1 LFILFHTIV
10 NKKTK
15 QNLILSSLFL
25 CFFLYHCT
33 LHTSFRKIT
42 HANEPSRSPS
52 PSSLDLVLIRF
63 KQRKFEDFLKV
74 VNGIKDMKFYISAK
88 GIKRVTISNG
98 KGSGKDTTTTAGG
111 GSPTVSG
118 SSGRRI
124 SLRTVLPVVLVLGIL
139 LPFVFVR
146 VAILV
151 LESATFCSS
160 LGNSHSITFLYRAVT
175 G

>member
-1 LFILFHTIV
+1 
-10 NKKTK
+10 
-15 QNLILSSLFL
+15 LS
-25 CFFLYHCT
+25 
-33 LHTSFRKIT
+33 K
-42 HANEPSRSPS
+42 E
-52 PSSLDLVLIRF
+52 
-63 KQRKFEDFLKV
+63 LKV
-74 VNGIKDMKFYISAK
+74 KLKLKSWSERERFVHGIKEMKFYISAK

-98 KGSGKDTTTTAGG
+98 GGKGSGKDTTAVAGG
-111 GSPTVSG
+111 NPAGSV

-160 LGNSHSITFLYRAVT
+160 LGNSHSSSFFTVR
-175 G
+175 

>member
-1 LFILFHTIV
+1 
-10 NKKTK
+10 
-15 QNLILSSLFL
+15 
-25 CFFLYHCT
+25 
-33 LHTSFRKIT
+33 
-42 HANEPSRSPS
+42 
-52 PSSLDLVLIRF
+52 VLIQF
-63 KQRKFEDFLKV
+63 KQRKSEQFLRA

-98 KGSGKDTTTTAGG
+98 KGSAKDTTATAGG

-160 LGNSHSITFLYRAVT
+160 LGNFYSICVFLPF
-175 G
+175 GN